1 MTTLL
6 TPKQHRILAANLLK
20 TAGTPGHRS
29 KKRAKQMSENH
40 QVMARMIERRAKLE
54 AASPSIARD

>member
-6 TPKQHRILAANLLK
+6 AAKQHRMLAANILK
-20 TAGTPGHRS
+20 TAGKPGHPN
-29 KKRAKQMSENH
+29 KKRAQQMSENH

-54 AASPSIARD
+54 ADSTPPGD